1 MSGQDA
7 AYLVFGLVLC
17 GALAAIAA
25 HYFSRKRRD
34 QVERAKY
41 RMMDDEQ

>member
-1 MSGQDA
+1 MTAPDA
-7 AYLVFGLVLC
+7 AYLVFGLVLV

-41 RMMDDEQ
+41 RMLDDDP